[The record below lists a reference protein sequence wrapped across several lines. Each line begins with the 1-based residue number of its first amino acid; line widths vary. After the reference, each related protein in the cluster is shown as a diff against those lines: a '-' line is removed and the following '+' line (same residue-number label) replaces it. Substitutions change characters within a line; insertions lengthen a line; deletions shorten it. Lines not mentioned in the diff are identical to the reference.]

1 MDKKAKNVSIS
12 QIDKVMK
19 ETYKDIVLVEWCDI
33 DLEVKKSLAF
43 DDMLQFVHDV
53 VKTCTEQEHG
63 GYMPELKEFAIRMNI
78 VETYSNVRLP
88 SNLNHKYHILTN
100 SGIVE
105 TILNH
110 INTEQFNCMREAID
124 SKLEAVVATNVNAVQ
139 KQLSDITVAFEQM
152 QRNMENAMSGL
163 DMSVLERFVESASD
177 DNVVNNAVLSYVKG
191 KET

>member
-1 MDKKAKNVSIS
+1 MDKKTKNVSIS

-78 VETYSNVRLP
+78 VEMYSNVRLP

-105 TILNH
+105 TILDH

-124 SKLEAVVATNVNAVQ
+124 SKLEAVVATSVNAVQ

>member
-1 MDKKAKNVSIS
+1 MDKKTKNISIS

-78 VETYSNVRLP
+78 VEMYSNVRLP
-88 SNLNHKYHILTN
+88 SNLNHKYHILIN

-105 TILNH
+105 TILDH

>member
-1 MDKKAKNVSIS
+1 MDKKTKNVSIS

-78 VETYSNVRLP
+78 VEMYSNVRLP

-105 TILNH
+105 TILDH

-177 DNVVNNAVLSYVKG
+177 DNVVNNAVLPYVKG

>member
-1 MDKKAKNVSIS
+1 MDKKTKNVSIS

-78 VETYSNVRLP
+78 VEMYSNVRLP

-105 TILNH
+105 TILDH

-163 DMSVLERFVESASD
+163 DMSVLERFVESTSD
-177 DNVVNNAVLSYVKG
+177 DSVVNNAVLSYVKG